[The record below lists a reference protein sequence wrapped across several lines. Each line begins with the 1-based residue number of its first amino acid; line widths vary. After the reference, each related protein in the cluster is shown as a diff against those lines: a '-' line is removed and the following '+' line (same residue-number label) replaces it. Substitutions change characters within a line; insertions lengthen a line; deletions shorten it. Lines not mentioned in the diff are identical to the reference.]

1 MPLWRVLAGLSLI
14 AVYTTVWAD
23 DRQTP
28 VQLEAREGEES
39 EEPEAPDL
47 LERLTERNDKRIE
60 LDPYR
65 IGLAGRVL
73 SIGGQYELGY
83 ERIHTG
89 GRRPNLELRRGNA
102 FAQELEL
109 EAFYRFDAHHSVFAQ
124 GRLVMV
130 DEDYGESDADELTKY
145 AERGEMWYRYEAIAG
160 SDWVFDIGRID
171 YEDRRHWW
179 WDDELDSARL
189 THDGDNLVFSVSL
202 AKELGGVR
210 SNLNDLAAD
219 EKGVIRGL
227 ATVDWTWT
235 DNQSAQLF
243 LLHQNDDSAR
253 LQPDDFARP
262 GQEDPSDAN
271 LTWLGGLVT
280 GVFELSSTGLLGYW
294 LNGGWVNGTEHLTVF
309 EDDPDKGLRADSVR
323 RRKVDGWAVDT
334 GVSWMPDWSW
344 EPRFFAGYAYGSG
357 DSDPESKNDRA
368 FRQTGLE
375 SNDAGF
381 GGVEEF
387 PNYGILIDP
396 ELSNI
401 GIASVGVGGALFRAS
416 SLDLVYHHYR
426 LAEPAESLR
435 DSNIEVELTGID
447 RDFGQA
453 LDLVLALE
461 EWKQIELLLTVSAFR
476 AGRAFGRDHGEM
488 SYGGFAGVRITF

>member
-1 MPLWRVLAGLSLI
+1 MRLWRIAAGLLLTG
-14 AVYTTVWAD
+14 ACCAVWAD

-39 EEPEAPDL
+39 EESEAPDL

-65 IGLAGRVL
+65 IGLAGRLL

-83 ERIHTG
+83 ERIHSG
-89 GRRPNLELRRGNA
+89 GRRPDLELRRGSEL
-102 FAQELEL
+102 AQELEL
-109 EAFYRFDAHHSVFAQ
+109 EAFYRFDSHQSVFAQ

-130 DEDYGESDADELTKY
+130 DERYGESDADELIKY

-160 SDWVFDIGRID
+160 SEWVFDIGRID
-171 YEDRRHWW
+171 YQDPRHWW
-179 WDDELDSARL
+179 WDDELDSVRMTYEGA
-189 THDGDNLVFSVSL
+189 GLVFSAAL

-210 SNLNDLAAD
+210 SNLNVLAAD
-219 EKGVIRGL
+219 EKGVVRGL
-227 ATVDWTWT
+227 AAVSWTWA

-243 LLHQNDDSAR
+243 LLHQNDDSTR

-262 GQEDPSDAN
+262 DQEDPSDAN
-271 LTWLGGLVT
+271 LTWFGGLVT
-280 GVFELSSTGLLGYW
+280 GVFELPSPGLLGYW
-294 LNGGWVNGTEHLTVF
+294 LNGGWVKGTEHLTVF
-309 EDDPDKGLRADSVR
+309 EDEHDEGLRAEAVR
-323 RRKVDGWAVDT
+323 RRKVNGWAMDA
-334 GVSWMPDWSW
+334 GLSWMPDWSW

-357 DSDPESKNDRA
+357 DSDPESKHDRA

-387 PNYGILIDP
+387 PNYGILINP
-396 ELSNI
+396 ELSNL
-401 GIASVGVGGALFRAS
+401 GIATVGVGGALFRAS

-426 LAEPAESLR
+426 LADPAEILR
-435 DSNIEVELTGID
+435 DANIEVELTGND

-488 SYGGFAGVRITF
+488 SYGGFAGLRITF